1 MKTNVKCMQWR
12 SALVMMLML
21 VSPFLAFAQ
30 TDDIYFVPTKS
41 SEKQTIVVE
50 RVSDKYNIVDETKVT
65 VRNVD
70 EYNRRNTY
78 TDDPEQYIE
87 GNYGDEYVTV
97 ADDYQDYDYS
107 TRIVR
112 FRSPSRAISN
122 IYWDLAYTSYVND
135 WYIYDNGYSID
146 IYPTI
151 NNPLYY
157 LTDFAWN
164 SLTWYNWRYWYN
176 RYSWNY
182 SYWDWYHPGYYCSY
196 SPYWYHHHH
205 NSHWYNSY
213 WNNHIHANRWHSGRN
228 LRNSITRGGIS
239 ARKHDTRGAGY
250 GNDRGREAGRGGKN
264 GNGGVDLRGNKR
276 NNDRNTGRT
285 VAGVRNDKNGN
296 ENNGKVDL
304 RGKDKRNG
312 NIRDDNGRNGK
323 GREIKIGGNTGARRQ
338 QPARTGVNGSKNNE
352 NSRKNGAVNS
362 NTGAR
367 RQQPARTTVNGNRNN
382 ESSRK
387 NGAVSGNTGARRQQ
401 PARSV
406 NNGNGTTRN
415 SAVNT
420 SGKDVRQ
427 RGERGGA
434 SAQGQNSVNRR
445 SSSTGNYNR
454 QSSTNATRSRS
465 TSTQTRSS
473 SGSSASGSRSRGG
486 GSSYSSSRSSSSRS
500 SSSSYSGGSSSRSG
514 GGGSSSGGGG
524 SRGSGGG
531 GSRGGGRGR

>member
-1 MKTNVKCMQWR
+1 MQWR

-70 EYNRRNTY
+70 EYNRRYTY
-78 TDDPEQYIE
+78 TNDPEVYVE
-87 GNYGDEYVTV
+87 DNYGDEYVAV

-107 TRIVR
+107 TRIIR
-112 FRSPSRAISN
+112 FRNPRRAISN

-250 GNDRGREAGRGGKN
+250 GNDRGRVTGRGDKKD
-264 GNGGVDLRGNKR
+264 NGGVNLRGDRRDER
-276 NNDRNTGRT
+276 NSGKT
-285 VAGVRNDKNGN
+285 VAGVRNDKKGN
-296 ENNGKVDL
+296 TDNRGVNL
-304 RGKDKRNG
+304 RGNTNVRN
-312 NIRDDNGRNGK
+312 NNDRNGK
-323 GREIKIGGNTGARRQ
+323 SREIRVGGKNNENGRKNGAVGNNGARRQ

-387 NGAVSGNTGARRQQ
+387 NGAASGNTGARRQQ

-420 SGKDVRQ
+420 PGKDVRQ

-434 SAQGQNSVNRR
+434 SAQGQGSVNRR

-473 SGSSASGSRSRGG
+473 SVSSASGSRSRGG
-486 GSSYSSSRSSSSRS
+486 GSSYSSSGSSSRS

-531 GSRGGGRGR
+531 GSRSGGRGR